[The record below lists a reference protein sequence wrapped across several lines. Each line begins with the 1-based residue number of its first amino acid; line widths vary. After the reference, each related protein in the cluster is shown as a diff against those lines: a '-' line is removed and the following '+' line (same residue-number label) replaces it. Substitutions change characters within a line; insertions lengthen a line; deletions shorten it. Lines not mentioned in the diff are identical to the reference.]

1 MSSLEPNDN
10 LRHLKTPCQTII
22 DIIIFI
28 FPTIGIIFSILLENP
43 WCFAVRHTQLRAFHA
58 VACES
63 SFSKAAEKLRLTQP
77 ALSVQ
82 VRALEQMY
90 GVQLFD
96 RTGPVV
102 RLTSLGRSLFALTHK
117 LHDIESDVQE
127 LLAGS
132 QRLETGQLRLAAG
145 GPYVVMGLIAEF
157 ARRYP
162 NIEIVVSFGNTDQV
176 WRELL
181 ERQADV
187 VVLTGA
193 PEDERAFA
201 IPVAHQRIVVIMPR
215 DHHLAKHGRIA
226 LRALEGEEVI
236 LREDHSYT
244 QQIVDQVL
252 TRAAVRVRPVLRLGS
267 REAVHEAV
275 AEGLGIG
282 FVLDRETGQDNR
294 LASALLSDT
303 AAVGLDSVVC
313 LKRQANRQVVRAF
326 LDVARDVR
334 ETMETSREH
343 ARPAKSADD
352 PRTTSHG

>member
-1 MSSLEPNDN
+1 M
-10 LRHLKTPCQTII
+10 RY
-22 DIIIFI
+22 
-28 FPTIGIIFSILLENP
+28 
-43 WCFAVRHTQLRAFHA
+43 TQLRAFHA
-58 VACES
+58 VACEG
-63 SFSKAAEKLRLTQP
+63 SFSKAAERLRLTQP

-96 RTGPVV
+96 RTGSVV
-102 RLTSLGRSLFALTHK
+102 RLTPLGRSLFALTHK
-117 LHDIESDVQE
+117 FHDIESEAQE
-127 LLAGS
+127 LLAAS

-145 GPYVVMGLIAEF
+145 GPYVVIGLIAEF

-162 NIEIVVSFGNTDQV
+162 KIEIVVSFGNTDQV

-193 PEDERAFA
+193 PEDDRTFA

-226 LRALEGEEVI
+226 LRTLEGEEVI

-244 QQIVDQVL
+244 QQIVNQVL

-282 FVLDRETGQDNR
+282 FVLDRETGQDSR
-294 LASALLSDT
+294 LTSAPLSDST
-303 AAVGLDSVVC
+303 VVGLDSAVC
-313 LKRQANRQVVRAF
+313 LKSQANRRVVRAF

-334 ETMETSREH
+334 ESKETSRED
-343 ARPAKSADD
+343 ARPDTSA
-352 PRTTSHG
+352 RFC